1 MRAGLKRLSPWI
13 IGMLALVLLA
23 GCGGRDKDSF
33 TIFIMD
39 KQGDASIIRD
49 ELAQKLKDK
58 LGEQAPTI
66 ELAVSPLYNQQK
78 LVVEY
83 AVGKTTCLFCRKRI

>member
-1 MRAGLKRLSPWI
+1 
-13 IGMLALVLLA
+13 MLTLVLLA

-33 TIFIMD
+33 SIFIMD
-39 KQGDASIIRD
+39 KGDASVIRE

-66 ELAVSPLYNQQK
+66 EISVSPLYNQQK

-83 AVGKTTCLFCRKRI
+83 AVGNMICFFCRKRT